1 MVLLVA
7 AVELQQLYRIFR
19 EADFFI
25 GEFRQQR
32 FTQVS
37 AVELALFSFGEGL
50 VGVVCRCQRASDH
63 PDKKE
68 SFEGSETAS
77 NKVAGGCVD
86 AVTATF
92 LLEIG
97 TEELPADFACQA
109 LDQLKLVV
117 EKDLNE
123 QRLHHGDVHVTGT
136 PRRLVVRVDAL
147 VDRQPDLTEERKG
160 PPASQAFKD
169 DVPTQAAIGFAK
181 RCGVPPESLEIRD
194 SPKGPC
200 VFATVHTAGQASTDL
215 LQTMI
220 PAWIN
225 ALQGRRFMRW
235 GIGNQRFSR
244 PIRWLVAL
252 LGSSLVPVEM
262 NDADPPLCSGRTS
275 RGHRLHS
282 DAPLHISDADEFL
295 PTLEAAGVIVDRH
308 RRSMLIREAID
319 TACAELGARP
329 NCPPK
334 LFKELVDLV
343 ESPRILQG
351 RIADQY
357 LGLPPEVIST
367 VMQAHQRYVP
377 LELTDGDPDPL
388 QLDASAVL
396 RPEFLVVGNGLEAAS
411 DLITRGNERVLGAR
425 LADAEFF
432 LGVDR
437 RQPSES
443 RRDALSRVTF
453 AEGLGSLRD
462 RCDRIE
468 RITQLLLEQLKPDA
482 AQTKAALRAA
492 HLCKHDLVSQMVG
505 EFPELQGL
513 MGGKYLLEEG
523 ESRETAL
530 AVVEH
535 YLPRGAGDRL
545 PGSDAGAVVALAERL
560 ELLLSIYAKGERPT
574 GSSDPYALRRAGN
587 GLMLILWDRG
597 WRMDLQSL
605 LSRTVDEWADRF
617 PAFAVNRN
625 QLLEDLTLLLRQR
638 IVSQL
643 EEDGHA
649 PDLVQAVAGETI
661 ALERLLVDPIDVQ
674 DRIQLLSSLRRNNR
688 LEALQAVVQ
697 RAARLAAKADLD
709 EYTLS
714 VDGVVDPQRFESSSE
729 QGMFDVLNKLQP
741 LASERRYAELSESL
755 VQATPVL
762 ESFFDGEN
770 SVMVMADDPEL
781 RRNRLNLLAVLR
793 NQATVL
799 GQFDLIQ
806 A

>member
-19 EADFFI
+19 KADFFI

-32 FTQVS
+32 FTQML

-50 VGVVCRCQRASDH
+50 VGVVCRCHRASDH

-97 TEELPADFACQA
+97 TEELPADFACQS
-109 LDQLKLVV
+109 LDQLKVVV
-117 EKDLNE
+117 EKDLND

-169 DVPTQAAIGFAK
+169 GVPTQAAIGFAK

-319 TACAELGARP
+319 RACAELGARP

-351 RIADQY
+351 RIGDRY

-617 PAFAVNRN
+617 PAFAVDRN
-625 QLLEDLTLLLRQR
+625 QLLDDLILLLRQR

-661 ALERLLVDPIDVQ
+661 ASERLLVDPIDVQ
-674 DRIQLLSSLRRNNR
+674 DRIQLLSSLRRNDR

-714 VDGVVDPQRFESSSE
+714 VDSVVDPQRFESSSE

>member
-1 MVLLVA
+1 MA
-7 AVELQQLYRIFR
+7 
-19 EADFFI
+19 
-25 GEFRQQR
+25 
-32 FTQVS
+32 
-37 AVELALFSFGEGL
+37 
-50 VGVVCRCQRASDH
+50 H

-68 SFEGSETAS
+68 SIEGSETAS
-77 NKVAGGCVD
+77 NTVARGCVD
-86 AVTATF
+86 GVTATF

-97 TEELPADFACQA
+97 TEELPADFAGQA
-109 LDQLKLVV
+109 LEQLKSVV
-117 EKDLNE
+117 ARDLKE
-123 QRLHHGDVHVTGT
+123 QRLNHGEVRIMGT
-136 PRRLVVRVDAL
+136 PRRLVVSVDAL
-147 VDRQPDLTEERKG
+147 EERQPDLTEERKG
-160 PPASQAFKD
+160 PPASQAFREG
-169 DVPTQAAIGFAK
+169 VPAPAAIGFAK
-181 RCGVPPESLEIRD
+181 RCGVPPETLEVRD
-194 SPKGPC
+194 TPKGPC
-200 VFATVHTAGQASTDL
+200 VFATVHTPGQPSTEL
-215 LQTMI
+215 LRTMI

-225 ALQGRRFMRW
+225 SLQGRRFMRW
-235 GIGNQRFSR
+235 GCGTQRFSR

-252 LGSSLVPVEM
+252 LGNSLIPVEL
-262 NDADPPLCSGRTS
+262 NDADPPLRSGRIS
-275 RGHRLHS
+275 RGHRLRS
-282 DAPLHISDADEFL
+282 DTPLEISGADQYL
-295 PTLEAAGVIVDRH
+295 PTLEAAGVIVDRQ
-308 RRSMLIREAID
+308 RRSTVIREAID
-319 TACAELGARP
+319 AASERLEARP
-329 NCPPK
+329 DCPPK
-334 LFKELVDLV
+334 LFRELVDLV

-351 RIADQY
+351 RIADRY

-377 LELTDGDPDPL
+377 LELADADADPL
-388 QLDASAVL
+388 QLDASGVL

-437 RQPSES
+437 RQPSED
-443 RRDALSRVTF
+443 RRDALARVTF

-462 RCDRIE
+462 RCERIE
-468 RITQLLLEQLKPDA
+468 RITRLLLEQLTLDSTQNDA
-482 AQTKAALRAA
+482 AVRAA

-545 PGSDAGAVVALAERL
+545 PSSDAGAVVALAERL

-587 GLMLILWDRG
+587 GVMLILWNRG
-597 WRMDLQSL
+597 WRMNLQQL
-605 LSRTVDEWADRF
+605 LTHTVDEWADRF
-617 PAFAVNRN
+617 PAFGVDRT

-638 IVSQL
+638 VVSQL

-661 ALERLLVDPIDVQ
+661 DPERLLVDPIDVQ
-674 DRIQLLSSLRRNNR
+674 DRIQLLSSLRQSNR
-688 LEALQAVVQ
+688 LEKVQAVVQ

-709 EYTLS
+709 DQPLAAEGL
-714 VDGVVDPQRFESSSE
+714 VDPERFESSSE
-729 QGMFDVLNKLQP
+729 QAMFDVLKNLGP
-741 LASERRYAELSESL
+741 MASERRYADLSEAL

-770 SVMVMADDPEL
+770 SVMVMAEDPDL

-793 NQATVL
+793 NQASVL

-806 A
+806 G

>member
-1 MVLLVA
+1 MVLLIA
-7 AVELQQLYRIFR
+7 AVEFQQLNSVLCETDLVVTELSEQRI
-19 EADFFI
+19 
-25 GEFRQQR
+25 
-32 FTQVS
+32 TQMD

-50 VGVVCRCQRASDH
+50 VDVVCRCHRASAH
-63 PDKKE
+63 PDKKD

-109 LDQLKLVV
+109 LDQLKSVV
-117 EKDLNE
+117 EKDLKV
-123 QRLHHGDVHVTGT
+123 QRLHHADVQVTGT

-147 VDRQPDLTEERKG
+147 VDRQPDLSEERKG

-169 DVPTQAAIGFAK
+169 GVPTQAAIGFAK
-181 RCGVPPESLEIRD
+181 RCGVAPESLEVRD

-215 LQTMI
+215 LETMI
-220 PAWIN
+220 PGWIN
-225 ALQGRRFMRW
+225 SLQGRRFMRW
-235 GIGNQRFSR
+235 GVGTQRFSR

-252 LGSSLVPVEM
+252 FGSALVPVEM

-275 RGHRLHS
+275 RGHRLHG
-282 DAPLHISDADEFL
+282 DAPLPIPDADQYL
-295 PTLEAAGVIVDRH
+295 ATLEAAGVIVDRH
-308 RRSMLIREAID
+308 RRSALIREAID
-319 TACAELGARP
+319 AASAELRARP
-329 NCPPK
+329 DCPPK

-351 RIADQY
+351 RIADRY

-377 LELTDGDPDPL
+377 LELTDGDSDPL
-388 QLDASAVL
+388 QLDASEVL
-396 RPEFLVVGNGLEAAS
+396 RPEFLVVGNGLETAS

-443 RRDALSRVTF
+443 RRDALARVTF

-468 RITQLLLEQLKPDA
+468 RITQLLLEQLKLDA
-482 AQTKAALRAA
+482 VQRTAALRAA

-545 PGSDAGAVVALAERL
+545 PSSDAGAVVALAERL

-587 GLMLILWDRG
+587 GLMLILWDRR
-597 WRMDLQSL
+597 WRMNLQGL
-605 LSRTVDEWADRF
+605 LTQTVDEWADRF
-617 PAFAVNRN
+617 PLFAVDRN
-625 QLLEDLTLLLRQR
+625 QLLSDLTLLLRQR

-643 EEDGHA
+643 EEDGHE
-649 PDLVQAVAGETI
+649 PDLVQAVAGESI

-674 DRIQLLSSLRRNNR
+674 DRIQLLSSLRRTDR
-688 LEALQAVVQ
+688 LGAVQAVVQ

-709 EYTLS
+709 EHTLA

-741 LASERRYAELSESL
+741 LASERRYSELSESL

-770 SVMVMADDPEL
+770 SVMVMAENPEL

-799 GQFDLIQ
+799 GRFDLIQ
-806 A
+806 G

>member
-1 MVLLVA
+1 M
-7 AVELQQLYRIFR
+7 
-19 EADFFI
+19 
-25 GEFRQQR
+25 
-32 FTQVS
+32 
-37 AVELALFSFGEGL
+37 
-50 VGVVCRCQRASDH
+50 
-63 PDKKE
+63 
-68 SFEGSETAS
+68 
-77 NKVAGGCVD
+77 
-86 AVTATF
+86 TATF

-109 LDQLKLVV
+109 LDQLKSVV
-117 EKDLNE
+117 EKDLKD
-123 QRLHHGDVHVTGT
+123 QRLHHADVQVTGT

-147 VDRQPDLTEERKG
+147 VDRQPDLSEERKG

-169 DVPTQAAIGFAK
+169 GVPTQAAIGFAK
-181 RCGVPPESLEIRD
+181 RCGVAPESLEVRD

-215 LQTMI
+215 LETMI

-225 ALQGRRFMRW
+225 SLQGRRFMRW
-235 GIGNQRFSR
+235 GVGTQRFSR

-252 LGSSLVPVEM
+252 FGSALVPVEM

-275 RGHRLHS
+275 RGHRLHG
-282 DAPLHISDADEFL
+282 DAPLPIPDADQYL
-295 PTLEAAGVIVDRH
+295 ATLEDAGVIVDRH
-308 RRSMLIREAID
+308 RRSALIREAID
-319 TACAELGARP
+319 AASAELRARP
-329 NCPPK
+329 DCPQK

-351 RIADQY
+351 RIADRY

-377 LELTDGDPDPL
+377 LELTDGDSDPL
-388 QLDASAVL
+388 QLDASEVL
-396 RPEFLVVGNGLEAAS
+396 RPEFLVVGNGLETAS

-443 RRDALSRVTF
+443 RRDALARVTF

-468 RITQLLLEQLKPDA
+468 RITQLLLEQLKLDA
-482 AQTKAALRAA
+482 VQRTAALRAA

-545 PGSDAGAVVALAERL
+545 PSSDAGAVVALAERL

-587 GLMLILWDRG
+587 GLMLILWDRR
-597 WRMDLQSL
+597 WRMNLQEL
-605 LSRTVDEWADRF
+605 LTQTVDEWADRF
-617 PAFAVNRN
+617 PLFAVDRH
-625 QLLEDLTLLLRQR
+625 QLLSDLTLLLRQR

-643 EEDGHA
+643 EEDGHE
-649 PDLVQAVAGETI
+649 PDLVQAVAGESI

-674 DRIQLLSSLRRNNR
+674 DRIQLLSSLRRTDR
-688 LEALQAVVQ
+688 LGAVQAVVQ

-709 EYTLS
+709 EHTLA

-741 LASERRYAELSESL
+741 LASERRYSELSESL

-770 SVMVMADDPEL
+770 SVMVMAENPEL

-799 GQFDLIQ
+799 GRFDLIQ
-806 A
+806 G

>member
-1 MVLLVA
+1 M
-7 AVELQQLYRIFR
+7 
-19 EADFFI
+19 
-25 GEFRQQR
+25 
-32 FTQVS
+32 
-37 AVELALFSFGEGL
+37 
-50 VGVVCRCQRASDH
+50 
-63 PDKKE
+63 
-68 SFEGSETAS
+68 
-77 NKVAGGCVD
+77 
-86 AVTATF
+86 TATF

-109 LDQLKLVV
+109 LDQLKSVV
-117 EKDLNE
+117 EKDLKD
-123 QRLHHGDVHVTGT
+123 QRLHHADVQVTGT

-147 VDRQPDLTEERKG
+147 VDRQPDLSEERKG

-169 DVPTQAAIGFAK
+169 GVPTQAAIGFAK
-181 RCGVPPESLEIRD
+181 RCGVAPESLEVRD

-215 LQTMI
+215 LETMI

-225 ALQGRRFMRW
+225 SLQGRRFMRW
-235 GIGNQRFSR
+235 GVGTQRFSR

-252 LGSSLVPVEM
+252 FGSALVPVEL

-275 RGHRLHS
+275 RGHRLHG
-282 DAPLHISDADEFL
+282 DAPLPIPDADQYL
-295 PTLEAAGVIVDRH
+295 ATLEAAGVIVDRH
-308 RRSMLIREAID
+308 RRSALIREAID
-319 TACAELGARP
+319 AASAELRARP
-329 NCPPK
+329 DCPPK

-351 RIADQY
+351 RIADRY

-377 LELTDGDPDPL
+377 LELTDGDSDPL
-388 QLDASAVL
+388 QLDASEVL
-396 RPEFLVVGNGLEAAS
+396 RPEFLVVGNGLETAS

-443 RRDALSRVTF
+443 RRDALARVTF

-468 RITQLLLEQLKPDA
+468 RITQLLLEQLKLDS
-482 AQTKAALRAA
+482 AQRTAALRAA

-545 PGSDAGAVVALAERL
+545 PSSDAGAVVALAERL

-587 GLMLILWDRG
+587 GLMLILWDRR
-597 WRMDLQSL
+597 WRMNLQEL
-605 LSRTVDEWADRF
+605 LTQTVDEWADRF
-617 PAFAVNRN
+617 PAFAVDRN
-625 QLLEDLTLLLRQR
+625 QLLSDLTLLLRQR

-643 EEDGHA
+643 EEDGHE
-649 PDLVQAVAGETI
+649 PDLVQAVAGESI

-674 DRIQLLSSLRRNNR
+674 DRIQLLSSLRRTDR
-688 LEALQAVVQ
+688 LGAVQAVVQ

-709 EYTLS
+709 EHTLA

-741 LASERRYAELSESL
+741 LASERRYSELSESL

-770 SVMVMADDPEL
+770 SVMVMAEDPEL

-799 GQFDLIQ
+799 GRFDLIQ
-806 A
+806 G

>member
-617 PAFAVNRN
+617 PAFAVDRN

>member
-1 MVLLVA
+1 M
-7 AVELQQLYRIFR
+7 
-19 EADFFI
+19 
-25 GEFRQQR
+25 
-32 FTQVS
+32 
-37 AVELALFSFGEGL
+37 
-50 VGVVCRCQRASDH
+50 
-63 PDKKE
+63 
-68 SFEGSETAS
+68 
-77 NKVAGGCVD
+77 
-86 AVTATF
+86 TATF

-109 LDQLKLVV
+109 LDQLKSVV
-117 EKDLNE
+117 EKDLKD
-123 QRLHHGDVHVTGT
+123 QRLHHADVQVTGT

-147 VDRQPDLTEERKG
+147 VDRQPDLSEERKG

-169 DVPTQAAIGFAK
+169 GVPTQAAIGFAK
-181 RCGVPPESLEIRD
+181 RCGVAPESLEVRD

-215 LQTMI
+215 LETMI

-225 ALQGRRFMRW
+225 SLQGRRFMRW
-235 GIGNQRFSR
+235 GIGTQRFSR

-252 LGSSLVPVEM
+252 FGSALVPVEM

-275 RGHRLHS
+275 RGHRLHG
-282 DAPLHISDADEFL
+282 DAPLPIPDADQYL
-295 PTLEAAGVIVDRH
+295 ATLEAAGVIVDRH
-308 RRSMLIREAID
+308 RRSALIREAID
-319 TACAELGARP
+319 AASAELRARP
-329 NCPPK
+329 DCPPK

-351 RIADQY
+351 RIADRY

-377 LELTDGDPDPL
+377 LELTDGDSDPL
-388 QLDASAVL
+388 QLDASEVL
-396 RPEFLVVGNGLEAAS
+396 RPEFLVVANGLETAS

-443 RRDALSRVTF
+443 RREALARVTF

-468 RITQLLLEQLKPDA
+468 RITQLLLEQLKLDA
-482 AQTKAALRAA
+482 VQRTAALRAA

-545 PGSDAGAVVALAERL
+545 PSSDAGAVVALAERL

-587 GLMLILWDRG
+587 GLMLILWNRR
-597 WRMDLQSL
+597 WRMNLQEL
-605 LSRTVDEWADRF
+605 LTQTVDEWADRF
-617 PAFAVNRN
+617 PAFAVDRN
-625 QLLEDLTLLLRQR
+625 QLLSDLTLLLRQR

-643 EEDGHA
+643 EEDGHE
-649 PDLVQAVAGETI
+649 PDLVQAVAGESI

-674 DRIQLLSSLRRNNR
+674 DRIQLLSSLRRTDR
-688 LEALQAVVQ
+688 LGAVQAVVQ

-709 EYTLS
+709 EHTLA

-741 LASERRYAELSESL
+741 LASERRYSELSESL

-770 SVMVMADDPEL
+770 SVMVMAENPEL

-799 GQFDLIQ
+799 GRFDLIQ
-806 A
+806 G

>member
-160 PPASQAFKD
+160 PPAPQAFKD

>member
-1 MVLLVA
+1 M
-7 AVELQQLYRIFR
+7 
-19 EADFFI
+19 
-25 GEFRQQR
+25 
-32 FTQVS
+32 
-37 AVELALFSFGEGL
+37 
-50 VGVVCRCQRASDH
+50 
-63 PDKKE
+63 
-68 SFEGSETAS
+68 
-77 NKVAGGCVD
+77 
-86 AVTATF
+86 TATF

-109 LDQLKLVV
+109 LDQLKSVV
-117 EKDLNE
+117 EKDLKD
-123 QRLHHGDVHVTGT
+123 QRLHHADVQVTGT

-147 VDRQPDLTEERKG
+147 VDRQPDLLEERKG
-160 PPASQAFKD
+160 PPASQAFKNG
-169 DVPTQAAIGFAK
+169 VPTPAAIGFAK
-181 RCGVPPESLEIRD
+181 RCDVAPESLEVRD

-215 LQTMI
+215 LETMI
-220 PAWIN
+220 PTWIN
-225 ALQGRRFMRW
+225 SLQGRRFMRW
-235 GIGNQRFSR
+235 GVGTQRFSR

-252 LGSSLVPVEM
+252 FGSELVPVEL

-275 RGHRLHS
+275 RGHRLHG
-282 DAPLHISDADEFL
+282 DAPLPIPDADQYL
-295 PTLEAAGVIVDRH
+295 ATLEAAGVIVDRH
-308 RRSMLIREAID
+308 RRSALIREAID
-319 TACAELGARP
+319 AASAELMARP
-329 NCPPK
+329 DCPPK

-351 RIADQY
+351 RIADRY

-377 LELTDGDPDPL
+377 LELTDGDSDPL
-388 QLDASAVL
+388 QLDASEVL
-396 RPEFLVVGNGLEAAS
+396 RPEFLVVGNGLETAT
-411 DLITRGNERVLGAR
+411 DLITRGNERVLSAR

-443 RRDALSRVTF
+443 RRDALARVTF

-462 RCDRIE
+462 RCDRIK
-468 RITQLLLEQLKPDA
+468 RITQLLLEQLKLDSG
-482 AQTKAALRAA
+482 QRTAALRAA

-545 PGSDAGAVVALAERL
+545 PSSDAGAVVALAERL

-587 GLMLILWDRG
+587 GLMLILWDRR
-597 WRMDLQSL
+597 WRMNLQEL
-605 LSRTVDEWADRF
+605 LTQTVDEWADRF
-617 PAFAVNRN
+617 PAFAVDRN
-625 QLLEDLTLLLRQR
+625 QLLSDLTLLLRQR

-643 EEDGHA
+643 EEDGHE
-649 PDLVQAVAGETI
+649 PDLVQAVAGESI

-674 DRIQLLSSLRRNNR
+674 DRIQLLSSLRRTDR
-688 LEALQAVVQ
+688 LGAVQAVVQ

-709 EYTLS
+709 EHTLA

-741 LASERRYAELSESL
+741 LASERRYSELSESL

-770 SVMVMADDPEL
+770 SVMVMAENPEL

-799 GQFDLIQ
+799 GRFDLIQ
-806 A
+806 G

>member
-1 MVLLVA
+1 M
-7 AVELQQLYRIFR
+7 
-19 EADFFI
+19 
-25 GEFRQQR
+25 
-32 FTQVS
+32 
-37 AVELALFSFGEGL
+37 
-50 VGVVCRCQRASDH
+50 
-63 PDKKE
+63 
-68 SFEGSETAS
+68 
-77 NKVAGGCVD
+77 
-86 AVTATF
+86 TATF

-97 TEELPADFACQA
+97 TEELPADFACQS
-109 LDQLKLVV
+109 LDQLKVVV
-117 EKDLNE
+117 EKDLND

-169 DVPTQAAIGFAK
+169 GVPTQAAIGFAK

-319 TACAELGARP
+319 RACAELGARP

-351 RIADQY
+351 RIADRY

-617 PAFAVNRN
+617 PAFAVDRN
-625 QLLEDLTLLLRQR
+625 QLLGDLTLLLRQR

-661 ALERLLVDPIDVQ
+661 APERLLVDPIDVQ
-674 DRIQLLSSLRRNNR
+674 DRIQLLSSLRRNDR

-714 VDGVVDPQRFESSSE
+714 VDSVVDPQRFESSSE

>member
-1 MVLLVA
+1 M
-7 AVELQQLYRIFR
+7 
-19 EADFFI
+19 
-25 GEFRQQR
+25 
-32 FTQVS
+32 S

-50 VGVVCRCQRASDH
+50 VDVVCRCHRASAH

-109 LDQLKLVV
+109 LDQLKVVV
-117 EKDLNE
+117 EKDLKD
-123 QRLHHGDVHVTGT
+123 QRLEHGEVKVTGT
-136 PRRLVVRVDAL
+136 PRRLVVRVDSL
-147 VDRQPDLTEERKG
+147 VDRQPDLTEDRKG

-169 DVPTQAAIGFAK
+169 GVPTQAAIGFAK
-181 RCGVPPESLEIRD
+181 RCAVTPESLEVRD

-220 PAWIN
+220 PTWIN
-225 ALQGRRFMRW
+225 SLQGRRFMRW
-235 GIGNQRFSR
+235 GIGTQRFSR

-252 LGSSLVPVEM
+252 LGNTLVPVEM

-275 RGHRLHS
+275 RGHRLHG
-282 DAPLHISDADEFL
+282 DAPLHIPDADGYL

-308 RRSMLIREAID
+308 RRSTLIREAID
-319 TACAELGARP
+319 AASAELSARP
-329 NCPPK
+329 DCPPK

-351 RIADQY
+351 RIADRY

-377 LELTDGDPDPL
+377 LELNDGDSDPL

-396 RPEFLVVGNGLEAAS
+396 RPEFLVVGNGLETAS

-443 RRDALSRVTF
+443 RHDALERVTF

-468 RITQLLLEQLKPDA
+468 RITQLLLEQLKLDA
-482 AQTKAALRAA
+482 AQKKSALRAA

-545 PGSDAGAVVALAERL
+545 PSSDAGAVVALAERF

-587 GLMLILWDRG
+587 GLMLILWDRR
-597 WRMDLQSL
+597 WRMNLQEL
-605 LSRTVDEWADRF
+605 LTQTAVEWADRF
-617 PAFAVNRN
+617 PAFAVDRN
-625 QLLEDLTLLLRQR
+625 QLRDDLTLLLRQR

-643 EEDGHA
+643 EEDGHPA
-649 PDLVQAVAGETI
+649 DLVQAVAGETI
-661 ALERLLVDPIDVQ
+661 APERLLVDPIDVQ
-674 DRIQLLSSLRRNNR
+674 DRIQLLSSLRRSGR
-688 LEALQAVVQ
+688 LEAVQAVVQ

-709 EYTLS
+709 EFTLA
-714 VDGVVDPQRFESSSE
+714 VNGVVDPQRFESSSE

-741 LASERRYAELSESL
+741 LASERRYGELSESL

-770 SVMVMADDPEL
+770 SVMVMAENPEL

-799 GQFDLIQ
+799 GRFDLIQ
-806 A
+806 G

>member
-19 EADFFI
+19 KADFFI

-32 FTQVS
+32 FTQML

-50 VGVVCRCQRASDH
+50 VGVVCRCHRASDH

-77 NKVAGGCVD
+77 NKVACGCVD

-97 TEELPADFACQA
+97 TEELPADFACQS
-109 LDQLKLVV
+109 LDQLKVVV
-117 EKDLNE
+117 EKDLND

-147 VDRQPDLTEERKG
+147 VDCQPDLTEERKG

-169 DVPTQAAIGFAK
+169 GVPTQAAIGFAK

-319 TACAELGARP
+319 RACAELGARP

-351 RIADQY
+351 RIADRY

-617 PAFAVNRN
+617 PAFAVDRN

-661 ALERLLVDPIDVQ
+661 APERLLVDPIDVQ
-674 DRIQLLSSLRRNNR
+674 DRIQLLSSLRRNDR

-714 VDGVVDPQRFESSSE
+714 VDSVVDPQRFESSSE